1 MNDIVKFLRGVNNKY
16 SPTAMSD
23 GVYFSTDT
31 NTILMGNN
39 EYGSFPK
46 DFKIYSGGDDV
57 DTKVLCNDVNLNLS
71 PYSVNTDIDFANGEY
86 IQIDIDLSNCSQN
99 HLIELVALG
108 NSITSLLANTLR
120 VNCFYGGPSSFSLLI
135 QYINQQSESKVTVKA
150 INANKMS
157 LKICSDGVFIDGTI
171 ISMFTETMLAPF
183 FALTNINIG
192 STRTDDTSYL
202 SDATYTK
209 IARGITLGG
218 INPYIAYRPSE
229 GTLQFNEITSLS
241 VNCGEY

>member
-1 MNDIVKFLRGVNNKY
+1 MNDIVKFLRGVNSKY
-16 SPTAMSD
+16 SPTTMSD

-57 DTKVLCNDVNLNLS
+57 DTKIICENVNLNLS
-71 PYSVNTDIDFANGEY
+71 PYSVNTDINFANGEY
-86 IQIDIDLSNCSQN
+86 IQIDIDLSNCSQS

-108 NSITSLLANTLR
+108 NSITSLSANTLR
-120 VNCFYGGPSSFSLLI
+120 VNCMYGGPSTFSLI
-135 QYINQQSESKVTVKA
+135 FQYINQQSESKATVKS

-157 LKICSDGVFIDGTI
+157 LKICSDGVFVDGTI
-171 ISMFTETMLAPF
+171 ISMFTETMLSPF

-192 STRTDDTSYL
+192 STRTDNTSFL

-218 INPYIAYRPSE
+218 TNPYIAYRPNE
-229 GTLQFNEITSLS
+229 ETLQFNEITSLS